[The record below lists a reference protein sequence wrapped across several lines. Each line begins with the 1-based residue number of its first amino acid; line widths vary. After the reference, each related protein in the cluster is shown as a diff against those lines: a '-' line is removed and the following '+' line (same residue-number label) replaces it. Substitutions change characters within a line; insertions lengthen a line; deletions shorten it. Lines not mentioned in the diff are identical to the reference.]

1 MIRINDEHQLSDILH
16 VSYVHAFLVHLRREL
31 ARKRVPI
38 EKKLNYRLLIVE
50 TSELA
55 GD

>member
-1 MIRINDEHQLSDILH
+1 MIRVDDEREFSHILH

-38 EKKLNYRLLIVE
+38 EEKLNYRLLIVE